1 MVLASSAFSTLS
13 SAGRIG
19 VPHADDM
26 YSVHYVDFNK
36 RLDGEYPSVLVHLNV
51 DNLTYPTRMG

>member
-1 MVLASSAFSTLS
+1 MVLASSAFPTLS
-13 SAGRIG
+13 SSGHIG

-36 RLDGEYPSVLVHLNV
+36 RLDGEYLSVPVHWKV
-51 DNLTYPTRMG
+51 DNLT